1 MAIFLWIFKHT
12 FTGIR
17 MAFMK
22 LKWYTKSIK
31 SFVLTKVVWNKILI
45 SNFQYLFYCC
55 RFQCLILHY
64 GSCLYTNMTKKLQ
77 WPSENN
83 LQELKMIGESNLYML
98 QKWMCDRR
106 DFRET
111 GSCRVTT
118 EYRVSHYVETSKYSF
133 DIVSKMSHIQW
144 LDFLQHKHN

>member
-12 FTGIR
+12 FTGIL

-22 LKWYTKSIK
+22 LKWYTKNIK
-31 SFVLTKVVWNKILI
+31 WFVLTKVVWNKILI
-45 SNFQYLFYCC
+45 SNFQSLFYCC

-83 LQELKMIGESNLYML
+83 LQELKMIGEPNLYVNVVI
-98 QKWMCDRR
+98 DRTLER
-106 DFRET
+106 LEAAEWPQST
-111 GSCRVTT
+111 GSLIVLRLQNIVLILSLRC
-118 EYRVSHYVETSKYSF
+118 HIYSDWIF
-133 DIVSKMSHIQW
+133 
-144 LDFLQHKHN
+144 